1 MIEIG
6 SKMLFTTS
14 MTNKFAKIWT
24 RKTPNMDNFH
34 VVRLLK
40 VCNYQ
45 RLRGRINHLILKWS
59 SERLFIDHCKRVVK
73 AAKLFLANNT
83 KECYTLQKLS
93 FHGFWQMADSAS
105 NKVNLLY
112 FLYLMVLN
120 CYLLHLARQC
130 CFVKSFLRTPSLMT
144 HVFLYLLSFL
154 ELMWNCLKFS

>member
-1 MIEIG
+1 MIEKG
-6 SKMLFTTS
+6 SKMFFTTS
-14 MTNKFAKIWT
+14 ITNNLGKIGT
-24 RKTPNMDNFH
+24 RKTPNMDNFQ

-40 VCNYQ
+40 VSNYQ

-59 SERLFIDHCKRVVK
+59 SKRLFIDHCKRLLK

-93 FHGFWQMADSAS
+93 FHGFWQMANSAS
-105 NKVNLLY
+105 NNVHLLY
-112 FLYLMVLN
+112 FLYLMVLKR
-120 CYLLHLARQC
+120 YLLHLTRQS

-154 ELMWNCLKFS
+154 ELMWNCLTFS